1 MTLATL
7 PFSMKQTQRNSNDK
21 NVLCVWSLV
30 CGKDYYLIVI
40 DYISTVLIL
49 ILQY

>member
-1 MTLATL
+1 
-7 PFSMKQTQRNSNDK
+7 
-21 NVLCVWSLV
+21 VW
-30 CGKDYYLIVI
+30 GKDYYLIVI